1 MIRKMTNGDLDQV
14 KQRGEFVSPT
24 TRDHRHRPRE
34 HQLQSGRPH
43 YQQVKN
49 KLKHQHLAIATFK
62 ILFLALS
69 NISSIFSRFNKLRA
83 RHWPDYIDSDGQVAG
98 RSSYSEDLQEGG
110 RSAKSLRGE
119 ENAKKDDDV
128 SVLLEDS
135 DDEWIPGML
144 KN

>member
-1 MIRKMTNGDLDQV
+1 MRT
-14 KQRGEFVSPT
+14 RGETAGKYDVYVYSPPDVYSPQGHKFRSNNEVSSYLQRHGITDIDPESISFKVEGPT
-24 TRDHRHRPRE
+24 
-34 HQLQSGRPH
+34 
-43 YQQVKN
+43 
-49 KLKHQHLAIATFK
+49 I
-62 ILFLALS
+62 
-69 NISSIFSRFNKLRA
+69 SRFNKLRA

-98 RSSYSEDLQEGG
+98 RSSYSEDLQEEG

-119 ENAKKDDDV
+119 ERAKKDDDV